1 MLRVWIKVADEW
13 LVSLVYVRGSNI
25 YVRGYFGFACL
36 VLKTTYID
44 RRKALWDGA
53 FFLTRTM
60 LFPSQ
65 DKRNTRDK
73 AKGLC
78 VSSERHI
85 GELGMRC
92 LSTLNRVQDYR
103 QSLIRR
109 DRPMKTSRCML
120 RPPLRCG
127 VRYMGQKKY
136 LTLFLVAYIY
146 SVRARIGGESAFVV
160 V

>member
-1 MLRVWIKVADEW
+1 
-13 LVSLVYVRGSNI
+13 
-25 YVRGYFGFACL
+25 
-36 VLKTTYID
+36 
-44 RRKALWDGA
+44 
-53 FFLTRTM
+53 M
-60 LFPSQ
+60 LFPPL
-65 DKRNTRDK
+65 DKRNIHDK

-85 GELGMRC
+85 GELGTRY
-92 LSTLNRVQDYR
+92 LSTLNSVQDSR

-109 DRPMKTSRCML
+109 DRPMRASRCML

-146 SVRARIGGESAFVV
+146 SVRARIGGESALSSYEFAWCIWRLGGFSLPLHSQKKRTAMW
-160 V
+160 

>member
-1 MLRVWIKVADEW
+1 
-13 LVSLVYVRGSNI
+13 
-25 YVRGYFGFACL
+25 
-36 VLKTTYID
+36 
-44 RRKALWDGA
+44 
-53 FFLTRTM
+53 M

-65 DKRNTRDK
+65 DKRNTSDK
-73 AKGLC
+73 AKGLR

-85 GELGMRC
+85 RELGVRYF
-92 LSTLNRVQDYR
+92 STLIECRTLR

-146 SVRARIGGESAFVV
+146 SVRARIGGESALSSYEFTCVFGSLGDFFLPLHSQKKRTA
-160 V
+160 

>member
-1 MLRVWIKVADEW
+1 
-13 LVSLVYVRGSNI
+13 
-25 YVRGYFGFACL
+25 
-36 VLKTTYID
+36 
-44 RRKALWDGA
+44 
-53 FFLTRTM
+53 
-60 LFPSQ
+60 
-65 DKRNTRDK
+65 
-73 AKGLC
+73 
-78 VSSERHI
+78 
-85 GELGMRC
+85 MRC

-146 SVRARIGGESAFVV
+146 SVRARIGGESALSSYEFACVFGDLGGFSLPCHSQKKRTANVV
-160 V
+160 TQVVWL

>member
-1 MLRVWIKVADEW
+1 
-13 LVSLVYVRGSNI
+13 
-25 YVRGYFGFACL
+25 
-36 VLKTTYID
+36 
-44 RRKALWDGA
+44 
-53 FFLTRTM
+53 M

-146 SVRARIGGESAFVV
+146 SVRARIGGESALSSYEFACVFGDLGGFSLPLHSQKKRTAMR
-160 V
+160 

>member
-1 MLRVWIKVADEW
+1 
-13 LVSLVYVRGSNI
+13 
-25 YVRGYFGFACL
+25 
-36 VLKTTYID
+36 
-44 RRKALWDGA
+44 
-53 FFLTRTM
+53 M

-65 DKRNTRDK
+65 DKRNTSDK
-73 AKGLC
+73 AKGLR

-85 GELGMRC
+85 GELGVRYF
-92 LSTLNRVQDYR
+92 STLSRVQDSR

-146 SVRARIGGESAFVV
+146 SVRARIGGESALSSYEFACAFGDLGGFSLPLHSQKKRTA
-160 V
+160 